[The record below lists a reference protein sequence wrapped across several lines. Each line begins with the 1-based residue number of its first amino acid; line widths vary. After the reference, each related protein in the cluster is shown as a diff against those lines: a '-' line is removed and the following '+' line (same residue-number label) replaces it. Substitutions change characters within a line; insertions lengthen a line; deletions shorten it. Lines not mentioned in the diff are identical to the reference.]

1 MRRDPLREAEVVRRY
16 RANDTLQA
24 IGDDFCISR
33 ERVRQIV
40 IQAGETPRRGLRD
53 LSAGIAMYAEGK
65 SMADIAQAPN
75 CGKQSVAGFLRRSG
89 VAIRPVGRYRKAG

>member
-24 IGDDFCISR
+24 IGSDFGISR

-40 IQAGETPRRGLRD
+40 IQAGETPRRRLRD
-53 LSAGIAMYAEGK
+53 LSAGIAMYQSGK
-65 SMADIAQAPN
+65 SMADIADALN
-75 CGKQSVAGFLRRSG
+75 CGQQSVAGFLRRSG
-89 VAIRPVGRYRKAG
+89 VAIRPVGRPRKGV

>member
-1 MRRDPLREAEVVRRY
+1 MRRDLAREAEVVRRY

-24 IGDDFCISR
+24 IGDDFGISR

-40 IQAGETPRRGLRD
+40 IQAGETPRRHLRD

-65 SMADIAQAPN
+65 SMADIADALN
-75 CGKQSVAGFLRRSG
+75 CGQQSVAGFLRRNG
-89 VAIRPVGRYRKAG
+89 VAIRPVGRPRKGA